1 MSVKAQKD
9 PEKLSY
15 EEAMSELESLVGR
28 MEQGGLTL
36 EESVESYARGIALT
50 KACRAKLDRAE
61 ERIRKLDEE
70 GKLSPVKASDL
81 RPDSASR
88 AEPAASAAASPAASI
103 SATFLSDAM
112 NAKEKQ
118 MSEVSFRDW
127 MKERQAHFESVAEAG
142 IPGSDVFPQGLHEAM
157 RWSILEGGKRV
168 RPLLC
173 YAASAITRAKPEAAD
188 AAALSLECIHSYSL
202 VHDDLPC
209 MDNDLLRHGKA
220 STHAKFGFAEA
231 VLAGDALQ
239 AEAFR
244 VIADAPVEPRSA
256 VRLTRILAEAAGSR
270 GMCGGQAYDL
280 SLTGSRNA
288 AIAIEDL
295 RRLHAMKTGALIRA
309 AVLMGAVSGDIPE
322 TDERKLLDSLSDFGR
337 AIGLAFQVVDDVLD
351 VTGSAETLGKTAGK
365 DEAEE
370 KPTYVS
376 LLGLEGA
383 RSLAQQSCS
392 EALAALDQIE
402 SLPGYAG
409 STKRLAEIAGYVVN
423 RDR

>member
-1 MSVKAQKD
+1 
-9 PEKLSY
+9 
-15 EEAMSELESLVGR
+15 
-28 MEQGGLTL
+28 
-36 EESVESYARGIALT
+36 
-50 KACRAKLDRAE
+50 
-61 ERIRKLDEE
+61 
-70 GKLSPVKASDL
+70 
-81 RPDSASR
+81 
-88 AEPAASAAASPAASI
+88 
-103 SATFLSDAM
+103 
-112 NAKEKQ
+112 
-118 MSEVSFRDW
+118 MSEVSFMDW
-127 MKERQAHFESVAEAG
+127 MKERQAHFESVAEVG

-288 AIAIEDL
+288 AIALEDL

-322 TDERKLLDSLSDFGR
+322 ADERQLLDALSDFGR
-337 AIGLAFQVVDDVLD
+337 SIGLAFQVVDDVLD

-365 DEAEE
+365 D
-370 KPTYVS
+370 
-376 LLGLEGA
+376 
-383 RSLAQQSCS
+383 
-392 EALAALDQIE
+392 
-402 SLPGYAG
+402 
-409 STKRLAEIAGYVVN
+409 
-423 RDR
+423 

>member
-1 MSVKAQKD
+1 
-9 PEKLSY
+9 
-15 EEAMSELESLVGR
+15 
-28 MEQGGLTL
+28 
-36 EESVESYARGIALT
+36 
-50 KACRAKLDRAE
+50 
-61 ERIRKLDEE
+61 
-70 GKLSPVKASDL
+70 
-81 RPDSASR
+81 
-88 AEPAASAAASPAASI
+88 
-103 SATFLSDAM
+103 
-112 NAKEKQ
+112 

-295 RRLHAMKTGALIRA
+295 RRLHAMKTPTDLRSIIKLKFMNKTRFTHHLLIMLLCPFLPQLALLSACMIQ
-309 AVLMGAVSGDIPE
+309 VNYSDI
-322 TDERKLLDSLSDFGR
+322 LHL
-337 AIGLAFQVVDDVLD
+337 LAFPLHRY
-351 VTGSAETLGKTAGK
+351 SYLF
-365 DEAEE
+365 
-370 KPTYVS
+370 
-376 LLGLEGA
+376 LLWTNLF
-383 RSLAQQSCS
+383 
-392 EALAALDQIE
+392 
-402 SLPGYAG
+402 
-409 STKRLAEIAGYVVN
+409 
-423 RDR
+423 